1 MTVDPATAAAPD
13 PAPTS
18 GRPPKLW
25 PIAVGYVLLRLL
37 LTAVLTGVLLGVGGL
52 FDLGMPVLVALMLAI
67 ILQMPL
73 AWLVLARQR
82 TKVEAA
88 MAASTGRRRRTR
100 DDLRAAL
107 AGGAQPDPA
116 DGVDRGPR

>member
-1 MTVDPATAAAPD
+1 VTDD
-13 PAPTS
+13 PAPTAA
-18 GRPPKLW
+18 RPPKLW

-37 LTAVLTGVLLGVGGL
+37 LTAVLTGILLGVGAL

-82 TKVEAA
+82 TRVEVA
-88 MAASTGRRRRTR
+88 MAASAGRRRRTR

-107 AGGAQPDPA
+107 AGGARPDPV
-116 DGVDRGPR
+116 DEVDRGSR

>member
-1 MTVDPATAAAPD
+1 MTAD

-18 GRPPKLW
+18 ERPPKLW

-37 LTAVLTGVLLGVGGL
+37 LTAVITGILLGVGAL

-73 AWLVLARQR
+73 AWLVFARQR
-82 TKVEAA
+82 TRVEAA

-100 DDLRAAL
+100 EDLRAAL
-107 AGGAQPDPA
+107 AGGTQPDPA
-116 DGVDRGPR
+116 DGFDGFDEADRGPR